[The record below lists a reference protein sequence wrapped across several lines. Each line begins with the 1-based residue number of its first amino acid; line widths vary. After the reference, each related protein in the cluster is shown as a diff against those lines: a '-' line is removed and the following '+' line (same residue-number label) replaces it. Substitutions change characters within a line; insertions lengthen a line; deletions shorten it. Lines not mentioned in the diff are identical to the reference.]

1 MEWKSAQLFWN
12 QWSSLIPRYKLTYPS
27 EVRGR
32 FCCSFNWEQD
42 KRALVS
48 HSWCL
53 AMWNI
58 YIFCCFK
65 SKSWTCSSK
74 TELPVP
80 FNSGLKPGT
89 GLVKDD
95 PLARMMKMTKS
106 FEERKKERI
115 YLFGDFWNPHKN
127 LFSLTQLTF
136 TSSSSDSRTTNY
148 FPRNQGI
155 TGESWALKDWCKCF
169 TQSSKEGNDLWEVP
183 KGAVGN

>member
-1 MEWKSAQLFWN
+1 MKSGGDFAAP
-12 QWSSLIPRYKLTYPS
+12 LIESRTKGLLWATLGAWQCGTFTFFA
-27 EVRGR
+27 V
-32 FCCSFNWEQD
+32 
-42 KRALVS
+42 
-48 HSWCL
+48 
-53 AMWNI
+53 
-58 YIFCCFK
+58 FK